1 MAWILLVLLYGLLKG
16 AREIAKKKA
25 METNSVMEVL
35 VVYTLLSFLFVIPE
49 APEADGVAPRQL
61 AFIALKSFVI
71 FLAWICSFRS
81 LKKLPVS
88 LFGILDL
95 SRVLFA
101 TFFGAVILGEEMGPW
116 QVAGL
121 VVVCAGLV
129 MLKFR
134 PRKAGGAQKADGAQ
148 AAGSVPALETVAI
161 RETVPAQEL
170 ATSGKQVP
178 ASETHPATTLYVIL
192 ALLSC
197 MLNAVS
203 GFLDKVLMKD
213 ITSAQL
219 QFWYMLFLLS
229 FYLIYVLVTREK
241 IRSSV
246 WKNWWV
252 WLLALMFVVGD
263 KALFVANGYPESKI
277 TVMTLIKQSGCIVAI
292 LGGKFIFK
300 EKNTTWRL
308 ICALVIIAGIVM
320 GVV

>member
-49 APEADGVAPRQL
+49 APEAGGVTARQL

-101 TFFGAVILGEEMGPW
+101 TFFGAVILGEDMGPW

-148 AAGSVPALETVAI
+148 AAGS
-161 RETVPAQEL
+161 VPAQEL

-300 EKNTTWRL
+300 EKNTAWRL

>member
-49 APEADGVAPRQL
+49 APEAGGVTARQL

-101 TFFGAVILGEEMGPW
+101 TFFGAVILSEDMGPW

-121 VVVCAGLV
+121 IVVCAGLV

-134 PRKAGGAQKADGAQ
+134 PRKAGGVQKADGAQ
-148 AAGSVPALETVAI
+148 EAA
-161 RETVPAQEL
+161 
-170 ATSGKQVP
+170 
-178 ASETHPATTLYVIL
+178 ASRKPVSATTLYVIL

-213 ITSAQL
+213 ISSAQL
-219 QFWYMLFLLS
+219 QFWYMLFLIS

-252 WLLALMFVVGD
+252 WLLALMFVIGD

>member
-49 APEADGVAPRQL
+49 APKAGGVTARQL
-61 AFIALKSFVI
+61 TFIALKSFVI

-101 TFFGAVILGEEMGPW
+101 TFFGAVILGEDMSPW

-134 PRKAGGAQKADGAQ
+134 PRKADGAQ
-148 AAGSVPALETVAI
+148 TAGSAPTSEPVPTQETA
-161 RETVPAQEL
+161 
-170 ATSGKQVP
+170 P

-213 ITSAQL
+213 ISSTQL
-219 QFWYMLFLLS
+219 QFWYMLFLIS

-252 WLLALMFVVGD
+252 WLLAVMFVIGD
-263 KALFVANGYPESKI
+263 KALFVANGYPKSKI

>member
-25 METNSVMEVL
+25 MEMNSVMEVL

-49 APEADGVAPRQL
+49 APEAGGVTARQL

-101 TFFGAVILGEEMGPW
+101 TFFGAVILGEDMGPW

-134 PRKAGGAQKADGAQ
+134 PWKAGSAQKADGAQ
-148 AAGSVPALETVAI
+148 AASSA
-161 RETVPAQEL
+161 
-170 ATSGKQVP
+170 
-178 ASETHPATTLYVIL
+178 PATTLYVIL

-219 QFWYMLFLLS
+219 QFWYMLFLIS

-320 GVV
+320 GVVK

>member
-25 METNSVMEVL
+25 MEKNSVMEVL
-35 VVYTLLSFLFVIPE
+35 VVYTLLSFLLVLPQ
-49 APEADGVAPRQL
+49 APKAGGVTVRQL
-61 AFIALKSFVI
+61 SFIALKSFVI

-101 TFFGAVILGEEMGPW
+101 TFFGAVILGEDMGPW
-116 QVAGL
+116 QIAGL
-121 VVVCAGLV
+121 IVVCAGLV

-134 PRKAGGAQKADGAQ
+134 PRKAGGVQKA
-148 AAGSVPALETVAI
+148 AASRKPV
-161 RETVPAQEL
+161 
-170 ATSGKQVP
+170 
-178 ASETHPATTLYVIL
+178 PATTLYVIL

-213 ITSAQL
+213 ISSAQL
-219 QFWYMLFLLS
+219 QFWYMLFLIS
-229 FYLIYVLVTREK
+229 FYLIYMLITREK

-252 WLLALMFVVGD
+252 WLLAIMFVIGD

-292 LGGKFIFK
+292 LGGRFIFK

-320 GVV
+320 GVVK

>member
-49 APEADGVAPRQL
+49 APEAGGVTARQL

-101 TFFGAVILGEEMGPW
+101 TFFGAVILGEDMGPW

-134 PRKAGGAQKADGAQ
+134 PRKAGCAQT
-148 AAGSVPALETVAI
+148 AGSAPVQEAVAV
-161 RETVPAQEL
+161 RETA
-170 ATSGKQVP
+170 P
-178 ASETHPATTLYVIL
+178 ASKPAPAGETHPATTLHVIL

-219 QFWYMLFLLS
+219 QFWYMLFLIS

-252 WLLALMFVVGD
+252 WLLAIMFVIGD

-320 GVV
+320 GVVK

>member
-49 APEADGVAPRQL
+49 APEAGGVTARQL

-101 TFFGAVILGEEMGPW
+101 TFFGAVILGEDMGSW

-134 PRKAGGAQKADGAQ
+134 PRKAGCAQT
-148 AAGSVPALETVAI
+148 AGSAPVQEAVAV
-161 RETVPAQEL
+161 RETA
-170 ATSGKQVP
+170 P
-178 ASETHPATTLYVIL
+178 ASKPAPAGETHPATTLHVIL

-219 QFWYMLFLLS
+219 QFWYMLFLIS
-229 FYLIYVLVTREK
+229 IYLIYVLVTREK

-252 WLLALMFVVGD
+252 WLLAVMFVIGD

-320 GVV
+320 GVVK